1 MNFEKILLKITRYLF
16 YIFLYFVSGVFFV
29 NVSTQGTLS
38 NYRISKVI
46 VSPIESLE
54 LMLGRAKRNGI
65 SNIFRSD
72 KVVPREK
79 REINQLETDLYT
91 LHANANSTGIDYLNL
106 RTGLRINLIDFSGVP
121 GIKGKPNDRHMVCV
135 DTTNRSIIV
144 SPHPSNMLFL
154 FDYCGGFDKSLEFD
168 FLIHHRIAS
177 FNGMIYVNTRREI
190 DLGLGT
196 IDDEGYAV
204 INPNGE
210 VINEF
215 WLSEHLEEV
224 DAIVPLNELCSYVS
238 VSRDPFHL
246 NDVEFVDRNFSTSS
260 KIQKQDVLL
269 SSRHLNAILLVRN
282 NEVVDVFTGSFRLQH
297 DVDIISDSIL
307 SVFNNNSTARFVG
320 LREPKS
326 NILHF
331 NIYSGEEKIVH
342 HNFNMKSKNEGQYQ
356 RLKSGIEIIE
366 NQNENELIVIDEAGN
381 LVYRSGIR
389 YVNDSNF
396 NELLTWAPVFDEDI
410 LKLNK

>member
-1 MNFEKILLKITRYLF
+1 MNFEKIVLKITRYSF
-16 YIFLYFVSGVFFV
+16 IIFLYFAAGVFFV

-46 VSPIESLE
+46 VAPIESLE
-54 LMLGRAKRNGI
+54 LMLGRAKRNGLM
-65 SNIFRSD
+65 NIFRSD
-72 KVVPREK
+72 KVVPRQK
-79 REINQLETDLYT
+79 REINQLETDLYV
-91 LHANANSTGIDYLNL
+91 LHANANSNGIDYLNL
-106 RTGLRINLIDFSGVP
+106 RTGVRIKLIDFSGVS

-144 SPHPSNMLFL
+144 SPHPSNILFI
-154 FDYCGGFDKSLEFD
+154 FDYHGELDKRLEFD

-190 DLGLGT
+190 DLGSGT

-210 VINEF
+210 VIHEF

-224 DAIVPLNELCSYVS
+224 DAIVPLNELCSFVS
-238 VSRDPFHL
+238 VSRDPFHI
-246 NDVEFVDRNFSTSS
+246 NDVEYVDRNFSDSS
-260 KIQKQDVLL
+260 KIQKHDVLL

-282 NEVVDVFTGSFRLQH
+282 NKVVNVFTGSFRLQH
-297 DVDIISDSIL
+297 DVDIISDSVL
-307 SVFNNNSTARFVG
+307 TVFNNNSTAKFVG
-320 LREPKS
+320 LRDPKS
-326 NILHF
+326 NILHL

-342 HNFNMKSKNEGQYQ
+342 QNFNMKSKNEGQYQ

-366 NQNENELIVIDEAGN
+366 NQNENELIVIDEVGN
-381 LVYRSGIR
+381 LVYRGGIR

-396 NELLTWAPVFDEDI
+396 NELLTWAPVFDQDI
-410 LKLNK
+410 LKLNN